1 MARVLSRRTFL
12 RGAGA
17 AVALPFLDAMVPA
30 FARAQSGPRAK
41 RFLGWYVPNGI
52 RMSAW
57 TPATTGPLGTLPPI
71 LQPLAN
77 VRSEVLVL
85 SNLANTPP
93 DAGIG
98 GGHVNGTGVFLT
110 CTNIANTDPSRGASL
125 DQVIAQAIGGE
136 TPLPSIQLGSE
147 AGSSAGSCD
156 GASCVY
162 SRNISM
168 AAQGSALAKET
179 DPRAAFDRLFQTA
192 DARLSAEE
200 QERRRRQRLSILDA
214 VREDAVRLRL
224 DLGPSDRRKLDEFLT
239 GVRELERRIATN
251 VGAACTATRPEASD
265 DYPARVRALLDV
277 LVLAFR
283 CDMTRVA
290 TFMLGNS
297 GSGRSHAFVGAP
309 EGHHDYSHHQNDPVK
324 LAAIQAIDTWEV
336 AQFAY
341 VLEQLAAI
349 PEPGGSVLDTTLAY
363 FSSEIQ
369 DGDRHNRTDLPI
381 LLAGRGGGAV
391 APGRHLRWSTR
402 RQVGDLFLTVLH
414 AFGIPRATFGQTG
427 TQPLSLA

>member
-1 MARVLSRRTFL
+1 MARTLSRRTFL

-30 FARAQSGPRAK
+30 FARAQTAARAK
-41 RFLGWYVPNGI
+41 RFVGWYVPNGI

-57 TPATTGPLGTLPPI
+57 TPAATGALGTLPPI
-71 LQPLAN
+71 LAPLAT

-85 SNLANTPP
+85 SNLQNNPP
-93 DAGIG
+93 DSGVG

-110 CTNIANTDPSRGASL
+110 CTHIANTDARYGASL
-125 DQVIAQAIGGE
+125 DQVIAQALGGE

-147 AGSSAGSCD
+147 AGSSSGSCD

-162 SRNISM
+162 SRNVSH

-179 DPRAAFDRLFQTA
+179 NPRSAFDRLFQTA
-192 DARLSAEE
+192 DARLSPEE
-200 QERRRRQRLSILDA
+200 QEHRRQLRLSVLDV
-214 VREDAVRLRL
+214 VREDAGRLRL
-224 DLGPSDRRKLDEFLT
+224 DLGPSDRRKLDEYLT
-239 GVRELERRIATN
+239 GVRELEQRIDSN
-251 VGAACTATRPEASD
+251 VGASCTATPPESSD
-265 DYPARVRALLDV
+265 DYPTRVRALLDV

-297 GSGRSHAFVGAP
+297 GSGRDHPFVGAP
-309 EGHHDYSHHQNDPVK
+309 DGHHDYSHHQNDPVK
-324 LAAIQAIDTWEV
+324 LAALQAIDTWEV

-341 VLEQLAAI
+341 LLEQLAAI
-349 PEPGGSVLDTTLAY
+349 QEPEGSLLDSTLAY
-363 FSSEIQ
+363 FSSEIS
-369 DGDRHNRTDLPI
+369 DGDRHNRTELPV

-391 APGRHLRWSTR
+391 VPGRHLRWSTR
-402 RQVGDLFLTVLH
+402 QQVGDLFVTVLN
-414 AFGIPRATFGQTG
+414 AFGIQRGWFGQTG
-427 TQPLSLA
+427 TQPLSLT

>member
-17 AVALPFLDAMVPA
+17 ALALPFLDAMVPA
-30 FARAQSGPRAK
+30 FARAQAVRRAK
-41 RFLGWYVPNGI
+41 RFVGWYVPNGI

-57 TPATTGPLGTLPPI
+57 TPAATGPLGALPPI

-77 VRSEVLVL
+77 VRGEVLVL

-93 DAGIG
+93 NSNVG

-110 CTNIANTDPSRGASL
+110 CTNIANGDGRYGASL
-125 DQVIAQAIGGE
+125 DQVIAQAVGSE

-147 AGSSAGSCD
+147 AGSSSGSCD

-200 QERRRRQRLSILDA
+200 QERRRRRRLSVLDA
-214 VREDAVRLRL
+214 VHEDVSRLRL

-239 GVRELERRIATN
+239 GVRELERRVESN
-251 VGAACTATRPEASD
+251 VGASCTATRPEASD
-265 DYPARVRALLDV
+265 DYPGRVRALLDV

-297 GSGRSHAFVGAP
+297 GSNRSHDFAGAP
-309 EGHHDYSHHQNDPVK
+309 GGHHDYSHHQSDPAK
-324 LAAIQAIDTWEV
+324 LAAIEAVNRWEV

-341 VLEQLAAI
+341 LLEQLAAVHE
-349 PEPGGSVLDTTLAY
+349 PEGSLLDSTLAY
-363 FSSEIQ
+363 LSSEIT

-391 APGRHLRWSTR
+391 VPGQHLRWSTR

-414 AFGIPRATFGQTG
+414 AFGIPRTSFGETG
-427 TQPLSLA
+427 TQPLSLT